1 MENYWN
7 EIKNQLKFYADRVF
21 YLPLDEIY
29 LKKIEAQIGV
39 KFPEIYFEFLKEFGF
54 TQDFAPEISQSE
66 DSLIDDLD
74 YVTECCPDF
83 FPISRD
89 EEADEIW
96 LLKRNTSDDTIFV
109 APFDDDGDIIPTSK
123 GFTFKELLT
132 KSLNKIKQEYHSR
145 TENINKVRLC
155 EFKIEIE
162 NFNIIINLLNKK
174 LATHWLDRNWKDK
187 YQPNIFDIEVALLE
201 IDGQEIVVER
211 ENDEDGT
218 VYLFE
223 IEEPVN
229 EIIKLNKFQIIKGI
243 LEEND
248 IDFDTIDYGI
258 IEIET

>member
-1 MENYWN
+1 M
-7 EIKNQLKFYADRVF
+7 
-21 YLPLDEIY
+21 
-29 LKKIEAQIGV
+29 
-39 KFPEIYFEFLKEFGF
+39 
-54 TQDFAPEISQSE
+54 
-66 DSLIDDLD
+66 D
-74 YVTECCPDF
+74 YVEECCPDF

-96 LLKRNTSDDTIFV
+96 LLKRNSLDDTIFV

-132 KSLNKIKQEYHSR
+132 RSLNKIKQEYHSR

-174 LATHWLDRNWKDK
+174 LAIRWLDRNWKDK

-218 VYLFE
+218 VYRFE

-229 EIIKLNKFQIIKGI
+229 EIIKLKEGKKV
-243 LEEND
+243 
-248 IDFDTIDYGI
+248 
-258 IEIET
+258 